1 VAGLAHN
8 ASPSHHQVFSD
19 EFEQDGRTFHDGK
32 DPRWTA
38 IKKNDCKQDCRWRC
52 FFPKLHETAVSII
65 FAPVFHASSK
75 DTNLALHFY
84 HDDNA
89 ITTNGVL
96 NITTEI
102 KTNVY
107 KAFNEKT
114 KKFYADA
121 KHVQTGMLQ
130 GWNKFCHIGGI
141 VEFSAKLPGKPED
154 GGLWPACK
162 SLCFLVCEEPG
173 VVAFKSEDLMHVA
186 VVWMLGNLGRATFVG
201 SSNFMWPFS
210 YNLCDP
216 KKRQTQAIN
225 ACDKLNHYGMA
236 PNTGRGSPEI
246 DIIEAMQ
253 GNMKEKL
260 PSTHIMR
267 PYQSTSLQVGF
278 VIGICLL
285 LTFATSYAQPL
296 AIL

>member
-1 VAGLAHN
+1 
-8 ASPSHHQVFSD
+8 
-19 EFEQDGRTFHDGK
+19 
-32 DPRWTA
+32 
-38 IKKNDCKQDCRWRC
+38 
-52 FFPKLHETAVSII
+52 
-65 FAPVFHASSK
+65 VFHAYQK

-162 SLCFLVCEEPG
+162 SLCFAGCEE
-173 VVAFKSEDLMHVA
+173 SD
-186 VVWMLGNLGRATFVG
+186 
-201 SSNFMWPFS
+201 
-210 YNLCDP
+210 
-216 KKRQTQAIN
+216 AI
-225 ACDKLNHYGMA
+225 
-236 PNTGRGSPEI
+236 S
-246 DIIEAMQ
+246 
-253 GNMKEKL
+253 
-260 PSTHIMR
+260 
-267 PYQSTSLQVGF
+267 
-278 VIGICLL
+278 
-285 LTFATSYAQPL
+285 FARN
-296 AIL
+296 